1 MHACVGDGMN
11 IKRNKMTVPRHGG
24 EENLYIYIYI
34 QAETSGSIQ
43 TEHNPELG
51 QRGVGGGGQETDD
64 QENKR
69 VKGIQK
75 DG

>member
-34 QAETSGSIQ
+34 FRLRHLGASRLNITLSWASE
-43 TEHNPELG
+43 EL
-51 QRGVGGGGQETDD
+51 GVGGRRQTTRRTRG
-64 QENKR
+64 
-69 VKGIQK
+69 
-75 DG
+75 